1 LNFYLSATKNNVI
14 DMQRSVPEI
23 DNILDSRENFL
34 KNIHM
39 NIDNLSSD
47 FYKDK
52 YIGPKV
58 SLLESKLKS
67 DFKKIEKWVSISFD
81 SDDSNVEYEIDRL
94 INRVDNH
101 KRYINDSIIQYIT
114 IYFVNALLLN

>member
-1 LNFYLSATKNNVI
+1 
-14 DMQRSVPEI
+14 MQRSVPEI

>member
-1 LNFYLSATKNNVI
+1 MNFYLSATKNNVI